1 MVGIGLG
8 NEPTFRS
15 SSTVASFA
23 QYSGAW
29 SKSKSVFLNG
39 VFFANLPQLP
49 ASLIYFIYNSLF
61 TRFFLVKEWNSYSG
75 TRRGLRV
82 TNPMEGTSQTST
94 YYLQFPLRYSV
105 PLVAWFALMHWLISE
120 TLFLRRIYAIW
131 PEDTAPHGVGKFLI
145 SRLAYSPITL
155 FLLTLALLVLA
166 LIGFAV
172 IHARFEWKMPPFSGK
187 SVTISAASHPPKNDD
202 DVHLSAVRWGVTSM
216 GRNGIGHCSFSG
228 LPVRL
233 PEVGE
238 RFLGRA

>member
-1 MVGIGLG
+1 MFGIGVG

-15 SSTVASFA
+15 SWTVASFA

-29 SKSKSVFLNG
+29 SKSKSGLLNG
-39 VFFANLPQLP
+39 VIFANLPQLP
-49 ASLIYFIYNSLF
+49 ASLIHFIYNSLF
-61 TRFFLVKEWNSYSG
+61 TRFFFLKEWNSYAG

-82 TNPMEGTSQTST
+82 TNPMKGTSQTST
-94 YYLQFPLRYSV
+94 CYLQFPLRYSV
-105 PLVAWFALMHWLISE
+105 PFLAWFTLMHWLISE

-155 FLLTLALLVLA
+155 FLLTLAISVLV
-166 LIGFAV
+166 LIGFAI
-172 IHARFEWKMPPFSGK
+172 IHVRFEWKLPPTSEK

-216 GRNGIGHCSFSG
+216 GENGIGHCSFSG

-233 PEVGE
+233 PEEGE
-238 RFLGRA
+238 KFTG